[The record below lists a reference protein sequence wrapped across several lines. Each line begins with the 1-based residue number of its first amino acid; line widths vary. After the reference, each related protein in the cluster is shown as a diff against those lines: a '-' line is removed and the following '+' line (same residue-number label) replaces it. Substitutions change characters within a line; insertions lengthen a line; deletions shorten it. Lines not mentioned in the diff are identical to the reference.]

1 MTAEDL
7 GEAARK
13 ARRYHYDRHAPDYRH
28 HFEEI
33 TQELHHQCP
42 VAWSD
47 TYGGHWVASG
57 HQEVF
62 DIARRADVLSNDKD
76 VTGEGRG
83 YQGIS
88 IPAVDT
94 EFRGGFLEMD
104 PPEQR
109 HYRQALNPYLS
120 PAAVARWTPFVDE
133 LARASLD
140 EKIESGSID
149 FVDDLANIVP
159 AVLTLAMMGLPLAD
173 WPVYCEPAHAGVY
186 TPPDSPDMPRVR
198 EQSIQMGMRL
208 YQAIPEIR
216 ENPRPGLI
224 DALIHAKINGEAPAD
239 PDIAGVLGLLI
250 GGGFDTTTALTAH
263 TLEYLS
269 EHPGERERLS
279 RERDTLLDSATE
291 EFLRFYTPA
300 PGDGRTISA
309 DCQIAGTSFKEG
321 ERLWISWAMA
331 NRDPAVFPEP
341 NQIDLERK
349 GNRHTSFGLGIH
361 RCIGSNMARMTFK
374 RMLIAV
380 LDRMPATPATRP
392 APCTTRRSASSRAC
406 STCRRRLRRARGW
419 AGAWTRP
426 SRYSSRHATSSG
438 SPNRSPGATRR
449 PRSAPPLSSIT
460 TTRAEGAGRW
470 PAPSRSSY
478 LFRGSR

>member
-1 MTAEDL
+1 MTVEDL
-7 GEAARK
+7 DETARK
-13 ARRYHYDRHAPDYRH
+13 AKRYHFDRHAPGYRH
-28 HFEEI
+28 DFEEI
-33 TQELHHQCP
+33 TEELHQKCP
-42 VAWSD
+42 VAWTD
-47 TYGGHWVASG
+47 THGGHWVASG

-83 YQGIS
+83 YKGIS

-120 PAAVARWTPFVDE
+120 PAAIARWTPFVDE
-133 LARASLD
+133 LVRASLD

-159 AVLTLAMMGLPLAD
+159 AVLTLAMMGLPLTD
-173 WPVYCEPAHAGVY
+173 WPIYCEPAHAGVY

-208 YQAIPEIR
+208 YQSIPEIR
-216 ENPRPGLI
+216 DNPRPGLI
-224 DALIHAKINGEAPAD
+224 DALIHAKINGETPGD

-279 RERDTLLDSATE
+279 ASRDTLLDSATE

-309 DCQIAGTSFKEG
+309 DCEIAGTSFKEG

-331 NRDPAVFPEP
+331 NRDPTVFPEP
-341 NQIDLERK
+341 NQIDMGRT

-361 RCIGSNMARMTFK
+361 RCIGSNVARMTFK
-374 RMLIAV
+374 RMLMAV
-380 LDRMPATPATRP
+380 LDRMPGYVCDPAGAVHYPTIGVIQGMQHLPATFTPGPRLGMP
-392 APCTTRRSASSRAC
+392 LDETLEVLQRAC
-406 STCRRRLRRARGW
+406 DEQRLAEPV
-419 AGAWTRP
+419 TK
-426 SRYSSRHATSSG
+426 RHQEAEIHTAT
-438 SPNRSPGATRR
+438 
-449 PRSAPPLSSIT
+449 
-460 TTRAEGAGRW
+460 E
-470 PAPSRSSY
+470 
-478 LFRGSR
+478 